1 MKLDRMIAKVVV
13 LVFILSG
20 INANES
26 SNVHNLL
33 ADTEPHSKIM
43 VHYMPW
49 FATKAFSAAIPRP
62 EYPSTGH
69 WWHWEMENFN
79 PDIVDNTGKRQI
91 ATHYYPLIGLYDSFD
106 PDVMEY
112 HVLLMKLAGIDG
124 MIVDWYGIEN
134 HSDYGLLHR
143 NTGLCFE
150 YTRKAN
156 LEFAVCYG
164 DATFHK
170 MVGDIFSEDEALA
183 HAREVM
189 LFLQDNWFP
198 SDHYL
203 KSNERPVLLNFGPAY
218 FYDSAQWDSIFTVL
232 DPKPYYFP
240 LHEYMV
246 QASVATGY
254 FPWVILGSQE
264 FGGPTQTEVDD
275 YLDDFYQAA
284 SAWKYVVGGTFPGF
298 WDIYGEAGGE
308 SYGYLD
314 TRDGQTFF
322 RSLKK
327 SLEYNPDV
335 IQIITWNDFGE
346 GTTIEPAL
354 EYGYEYLEAI
364 QDLRRQ
370 FIDTTF
376 VFTGDDL
383 EIPKQLYD
391 LRKSYSTN
399 VSALEILDSVFT
411 LIITGDL
418 AVACDMMQNLSTDK
432 HSSDVRTP
440 IQYRLSQNFPNPFN
454 PTTTIQYDIPKTSHV
469 ILSISNMNGQL
480 VARLVNQKQQPGH
493 YSVNWDAC
501 NVSSGVYFYQI
512 RTDDFHQVKKC
523 ILMK

>member
-1 MKLDRMIAKVVV
+1 
-13 LVFILSG
+13 
-20 INANES
+20 
-26 SNVHNLL
+26 
-33 ADTEPHSKIM
+33 
-43 VHYMPW
+43 MPW

-156 LEFAVCYG
+156 LEFAVCYE
-164 DATFHK
+164 DATFHN

-275 YLDDFYQAA
+275 YLDDFYQAT

-454 PTTTIQYDIPKTSHV
+454 PKTTIQYDIPKTSHV